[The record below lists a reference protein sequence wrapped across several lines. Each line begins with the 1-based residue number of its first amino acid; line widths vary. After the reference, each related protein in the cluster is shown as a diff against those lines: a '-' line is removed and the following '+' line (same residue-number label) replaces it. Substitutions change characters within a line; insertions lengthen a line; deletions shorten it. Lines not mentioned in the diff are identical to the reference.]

1 MNSPQG
7 VTEEDGAQIRGGWGP
22 EDGVP
27 MILLPVSAGVGP
39 HLLVCST
46 GLPNEHSPSCSLGRE
61 LW

>member
-1 MNSPQG
+1 MNSPQD
-7 VTEEDGAQIRGGWGP
+7 VTEEDGAS
-22 EDGVP
+22 

-46 GLPNEHSPSCSLGRE
+46 GLPNEHSPSCSLGKE